1 MSDGYTAQGQIGQ
14 AEFDKKVIIYWWL
27 QALGLMLSTV
37 ILIPLIPVWLLVGY
51 FFHQKQFD
59 HLSCVLTDRS
69 INIRSGLLFKK
80 QQNIPLDKITDLS
93 IMGGPF
99 LDSLGISKISIETA
113 GSTPFPLTGVANA
126 EKFRDVVFSIGIN
139 RPRPPTN
146 RRPWPRLLTMC
157 WSRFATSS
165 RASRLNSRKIISLY
179 SVTARTLASSQPSAW
194 SRVVSSPSSCRS
206 RASFNNAPN
215 PGPGAWPSAIR
226 SLPSSSGC
234 CSSS

>member
-126 EKFRDVVFSIGIN
+126 EKFRDVVLQH
-139 RPRPPTN
+139 RDQQ
-146 RRPWPRLLTMC
+146 
-157 WSRFATSS
+157 ATAANQPAALATPSNDVLVEI
-165 RASRLNSRKIISLY
+165 RDIL
-179 SVTARTLASSQPSAW
+179 ARIEAK
-194 SRVVSSPSSCRS
+194 
-206 RASFNNAPN
+206 
-215 PGPGAWPSAIR
+215 
-226 SLPSSSGC
+226 LPEDN
-234 CSSS
+234 